1 MADAIV
7 DQPRLNEEQPHRA
20 AHGVRGS
27 AEQRAE
33 IGNVAEPGYLA
44 LALAQF
50 VAVDAADQQALA
62 MAHAGDGIDH
72 RAVDRGDLVQAG
84 AVGFLA
90 AVLDVQAEADLR
102 RIAESHHSWRHFQ
115 HGAVGDR
122 LQLGHPLARD
132 PHIVGFAL
140 VEHRLGILLG
150 QQGRPGSDL
159 RLPLALQQGDLG
171 QQEIQPATVHQAADR
186 PVTGAAALLAILAG
200 GADLDRLVVAQANP
214 GAPVDAQLGEVLGID
229 VDDRQADLDPR
240 RGPVEGFDQAAIHGQ
255 PVLVV
260 AHHHRVQRRFRL
272 DHRMARLR
280 SRAQLA
286 RLVAHRNH
294 VGIAEHPREDT
305 GDARRL
311 DLVVAVLDLAVLGD
325 RIAQREDLHAEV
337 AGLFAAQGVLLLQH
351 LGGLLD
357 QFEIAPRTGHVH
369 QSPGRVGTPAE
380 ARLPDTGGGQRA
392 LQLGLADLL
401 QPHQPRLHLG
411 GLEYVQHGA
420 VVVPAEVVEGGHQLQ
435 EGLRA
440 FQVEATADL
449 VVDLVADDH
458 RGIVVGAEVG
468 QHVAQAFALR
478 HIVVRQAGPV
488 QRLRAQDRA
497 RQQRQQSADQQA
509 AHQGRHTGACGGNPR
524 GSGSSSGASASS
536 SPTWAARARSSRS
549 GSRPSRPSRACNSR
563 RPSASRT
570 MAWG

>member
-1 MADAIV
+1 
-7 DQPRLNEEQPHRA
+7 
-20 AHGVRGS
+20 
-27 AEQRAE
+27 
-33 IGNVAEPGYLA
+33 
-44 LALAQF
+44 
-50 VAVDAADQQALA
+50 
-62 MAHAGDGIDH
+62 
-72 RAVDRGDLVQAG
+72 
-84 AVGFLA
+84 
-90 AVLDVQAEADLR
+90 
-102 RIAESHHSWRHFQ
+102 
-115 HGAVGDR
+115 
-122 LQLGHPLARD
+122 
-132 PHIVGFAL
+132 
-140 VEHRLGILLG
+140 
-150 QQGRPGSDL
+150 
-159 RLPLALQQGDLG
+159 
-171 QQEIQPATVHQAADR
+171 
-186 PVTGAAALLAILAG
+186 
-200 GADLDRLVVAQANP
+200 
-214 GAPVDAQLGEVLGID
+214 
-229 VDDRQADLDPR
+229 
-240 RGPVEGFDQAAIHGQ
+240 
-255 PVLVV
+255 
-260 AHHHRVQRRFRL
+260 
-272 DHRMARLR
+272 MARLR

-286 RLVAHRNH
+286 RLVPHRNH
-294 VGIAEHPREDT
+294 VGIAEHPREDA

-369 QSPGRVGTPAE
+369 QPPGRVGTPAE
-380 ARLPDTGGGQRA
+380 ARFPDAGGGQRA

-440 FQVEATADL
+440 FQVEATTDL

-509 AHQGRHTGACGGNPR
+509 AHQGRHTGTCGGNPR